1 MSASSG
7 PVTLQSILAEV
18 LRQMDP
24 AACLQR
30 ADDAVIDGDLAEA
43 DLALQDYFSWRRRGG
58 FQPPNGDAR
67 AAEIE
72 KRLAEAKSGQSP
84 PVSTP

>member
-1 MSASSG
+1 MSDHSG
-7 PVTLQSILAEV
+7 PIPLRAILAEV
-18 LRQMDP
+18 FRQLDP

-30 ADDAVIDGDLAEA
+30 ATDALIDRDLAEA
-43 DLALQDYFSWRRRGG
+43 DLALQDYFTWRRRGG

-72 KRLAEAKSGQSP
+72 KCLAEAKTGQSP